1 MTRARAFVIGGAV
14 LAAVLSL
21 RAQESLRVDVRLVTV
36 TATVT
41 DADGRYVNNLTLADF
56 ALEEDGVPQKIT
68 HFTQDHEVPVSVGI
82 LLDTSGSMLARMQ
95 KATGAVEHFVRS
107 IHRDDD
113 IFLMTFAARPV
124 IRQDFTSDRQ
134 RISQALRSFRLMEG
148 KFDVLEAL
156 TAIYDSLGAALEKL
170 RNGRHDKRAVL
181 LITDGQDT
189 WSRQTPETLT
199 KRLGRS
205 EVLVYGLGI
214 PPARPPEPGVRPP
227 SASRDNVNMKT
238 LWQFADSSGGR
249 AVLLSTD
256 DPKRLDQ
263 LLSDIA
269 TELRNQ
275 YTLAYY
281 PSIPEDGRFH
291 KITVKAGDHVVRA
304 RNGYYN

>member
-1 MTRARAFVIGGAV
+1 
-14 LAAVLSL
+14 
-21 RAQESLRVDVRLVTV
+21 
-36 TATVT
+36 
-41 DADGRYVNNLTLADF
+41 
-56 ALEEDGVPQKIT
+56 
-68 HFTQDHEVPVSVGI
+68 
-82 LLDTSGSMLARMQ
+82 
-95 KATGAVEHFVRS
+95 
-107 IHRDDD
+107 
-113 IFLMTFAARPV
+113 
-124 IRQDFTSDRQ
+124 
-134 RISQALRSFRLMEG
+134 MEG

-156 TAIYDSLGAALEKL
+156 TAIYDSLAVALEKL
-170 RNGRHDKRAVL
+170 PDGRHDKRAIL

-189 WSRQTPETLT
+189 WSRETPVTLA

-214 PPARPPEPGVRPP
+214 PPSRPPDPAVRPP

-249 AVLLSTD
+249 AILLSTD

-281 PSIPEDGRFH
+281 PSIPQDGQFH
-291 KITVKAGDHVVRA
+291 KITVKTGDYVVRA